1 MKMKAA
7 VCNEFGKPLVI
18 EDIEIE
24 PPAEGQVK
32 VRLAATAICHS
43 DIHAI
48 RGELFGKTPL
58 LAGHESSGYIE
69 EVGEKVTSLSPGDP
83 VVVSLIASCGH
94 CLYCATGFP
103 HLCETDFP
111 LATHSPLRN
120 KRGQS
125 LENMVSVASFAEY
138 AIVDQSQV
146 VKIPRGMPMD
156 RAALLG
162 CGVITG
168 FGSVVNRA
176 QVKPL
181 HSVVVIVAGGVGL
194 NSIQGAALSGARPLI
209 AVDVVDLKL
218 EAALTFGAS
227 HVVNA
232 KKVDPV
238 AEVKKLTA
246 GRGAEYVFVTVGN
259 IAAMQQGLAMT
270 GRRGTT
276 VLVGLPP
283 AKDFLPVSPFE
294 LIRTERILTGSCMG
308 STNLQVDIPALIDL
322 YQKGKLKLDELIT
335 DRYSL
340 GEINEAI
347 EAVEK
352 GKALRNIIVF
362 N

>member
-1 MKMKAA
+1 MKAA
-7 VCNEFGKPLVI
+7 VCYEFGKPLVI
-18 EDIEIE
+18 EEIDID

-58 LAGHESSGYIE
+58 LAGHESSGYVE
-69 EVGEKVTSLSPGDP
+69 EVGKNVTSLGPGDP
-83 VVVSLIASCGH
+83 VVISLITSCGH
-94 CLYCATGFP
+94 CLYCFTGLP
-103 HLCETDFP
+103 HLCETEFP
-111 LATHSPLRN
+111 LDTHSPLRN
-120 KRGQS
+120 KRDES
-125 LENMVSVASFAEY
+125 IENMARVASFADY
-138 AIVDQSQV
+138 ALVDQSQV

-176 QVKPL
+176 QAKPL
-181 HSVVVIVAGGVGL
+181 RSVVVIGTGGVGL
-194 NSIQGAALSGARPLI
+194 NAVQGAALSGADPLI
-209 AVDVVDLKL
+209 AVDIVDIKL
-218 EAALTFGAS
+218 EAALDFGAS

-232 KKVDPV
+232 KNVNPV
-238 AEVKKLTA
+238 EEVNKLTN
-246 GRGAEYVFVTVGN
+246 GRGAEYVFVTVGST
-259 IAAMQQGLAMT
+259 AAMQQGFAMS

-283 AKDFLPVSPFE
+283 IKESLSLSPFDF
-294 LIRTERILTGSCMG
+294 IGTERILTGSNMG
-308 STNLQVDIPALIDL
+308 STNLQVDIPRLINL
-322 YQKGKLKLDELIT
+322 YQTGKLKLDELIT

-340 GEINEAI
+340 AEINEAI
-347 EAVEK
+347 EAVER
-352 GKALRNIIVF
+352 GQALRNVIVF